1 MAGGGGSGGLG
12 SFLPMALAIGA
23 TIATDGAA
31 APMLGEAM
39 GAEAGTLGA
48 TMLGA
53 GAMGA
58 GTGALGG
65 IMQGQSGG
73 DILKNSL
80 TSGLMGAGTA
90 GILGGL
96 SGGPTPD
103 ALVPSSSGTEMNAM
117 VNPSL
122 GNNGITLP
130 PTSDASL
137 SPYGFEPNP
146 NPVLSLNSGL
156 PTPNPSITTPFGT
169 SGLGSGVSSGMTSA
183 IPETVS
189 AGPGSFFDKSYI
201 PSKMAGSVIAA
212 APSVLGGNMFAQPTL
227 GAVAGTQKYSG
238 PLSKFKYDPENYSPD
253 VVTPPNPLYS
263 ASYPNYR
270 ANPYGAAQGGIVG
283 MADGGTVE
291 QMSRENSLGGNQMFP
306 QSGIG
311 GLTGANTYQNAT
323 NTPMANNVL
332 EPTDAITD
340 PYTGQMKFAPGGIAK
355 VPSAVGMN
363 NPMDKVDQY
372 ITAIKADQT
381 GQTLQQVMALA
392 QKDDVNALAAISKLQ
407 QEAQMQQAQQAQAQ
421 MQQTQAPVQAA
432 QGGIMGYA
440 GGGNMRGTIGSY
452 SDGGQM
458 LKGPG
463 DGMSDSIPAK
473 IGKHQPARLADSEFV
488 VPADVVSHLGNGST
502 DAGAKQLYAM
512 MDRVRTARTGRK
524 TQGKQIKPEKYM
536 PA

>member
-1 MAGGGGSGGLG
+1 MAGGSNGGNLG
-12 SFLPMALAIGA
+12 NMLPLMLAVGA
-23 TIATDGAA
+23 TVATGGAA
-31 APMLGEAM
+31 APALIGGETLGL
-39 GAEAGTLGA
+39 GAGTLGA
-48 TMLGA
+48 GMMNAGLIGA
-53 GAMGA
+53 GS
-58 GTGALGG
+58 GALSG

-80 TSGLMGAGTA
+80 MGGALGAGTA

-96 SGGPTPD
+96 GGAAGATPGAVTAGGEAGVGALEQNTSNLINQYADQGLILNQEDAAKLALQNQIANSSLDSGIQQSYTS
-103 ALVPSSSGTEMNAM
+103 ALNNGSAPEGIARSMGAAQTAQVEPSSLLDKAY
-117 VNPSL
+117 NPT
-122 GNNGITLP
+122 GIRQFAPLA
-130 PTSDASL
+130 AS
-137 SPYGFEPNP
+137 
-146 NPVLSLNSGL
+146 
-156 PTPNPSITTPFGT
+156 T
-169 SGLGSGVSSGMTSA
+169 M
-183 IPETVS
+183 
-189 AGPGSFFDKSYI
+189 
-201 PSKMAGSVIAA
+201 
-212 APSVLGGNMFAQPTL
+212 LGGNMFAQPTL

-238 PLSKFKYDPENYSPD
+238 PLSKFHYDPSNYSPD

-355 VPSAVGMN
+355 VPSAVGIN

-392 QKDDVNALAAISKLQ
+392 QKDDANALAAISKLQ